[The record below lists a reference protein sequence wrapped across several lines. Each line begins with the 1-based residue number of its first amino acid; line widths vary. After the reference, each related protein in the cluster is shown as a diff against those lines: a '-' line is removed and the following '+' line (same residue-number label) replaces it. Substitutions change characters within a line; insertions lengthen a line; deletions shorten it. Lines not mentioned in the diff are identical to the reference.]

1 MEKVAAPLQGKV
13 TCDLVAEH
21 FDERVDMN
29 FDRIDRLVTEER
41 FCFQAWD
48 DRYGKGV
55 WAALGSSEGQIDIV
69 RNLSS
74 AGDLDMD
81 PATNY
86 VLSSNWLPYV
96 TGRTLGEAMKT
107 LEERLSS
114 LPQDQL
120 IRESQWTHLVY
131 EAIDALSDATHNR
144 SWYGDK
150 SPESLDDL
158 PATFNLAL
166 ASAKA

>member
-1 MEKVAAPLQGKV
+1 
-13 TCDLVAEH
+13 
-21 FDERVDMN
+21 MN

-41 FCFQAWD
+41 FCFQALD

-81 PATNY
+81 PAMNY

-107 LEERLSS
+107 LEERLGF

-120 IRESQWTHLVY
+120 SRESQWTRLVY
-131 EAIDALSDATHNR
+131 DAIDALSDATHNR
-144 SWYGDK
+144 SWYGLK
-150 SPESLDDL
+150 GSKVPESLDDL
-158 PATFNLAL
+158 PATFNLAV
-166 ASAKA
+166 ACTKA